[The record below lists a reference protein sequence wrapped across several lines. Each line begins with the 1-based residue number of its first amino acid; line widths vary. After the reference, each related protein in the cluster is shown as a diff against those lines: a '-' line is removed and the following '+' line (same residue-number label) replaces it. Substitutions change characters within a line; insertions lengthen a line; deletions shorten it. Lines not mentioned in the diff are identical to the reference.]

1 MAEQLSRTAFLNA
14 ALSELGAYWLG
25 IECGGCRASVFYPCK
40 LLAKER
46 GESLRVGDVVS
57 RLRCRQCKGVAGHV
71 FVTDDP
77 AGGGQSGSSH
87 AWRVELVP

>member
-46 GESLRVGDVVS
+46 GESLRVGDVV
-57 RLRCRQCKGVAGHV
+57 CGVGNARGWP
-71 FVTDDP
+71 VT
-77 AGGGQSGSSH
+77 SS
-87 AWRVELVP
+87 